1 MGYILN
7 LSLVDVPRGCNQ
19 YAEKAESEKN
29 EPNIRNHFNSVRTGR
44 FYKNNYCIIKEVENN
59 MKKRYCSWLLMVLSV
74 LLLSAC
80 GNREYEEKRQSE
92 RAPSSEDVSDTND
105 VDDHTRSTPTE
116 LPGDI
121 PGENTGNE
129 AENSREETG
138 DEQMKE
144 ITIEAGG
151 QQFRASI
158 YDNETTQV
166 LMERLPM
173 TLNMEELHGNEKFY
187 YLDEELPTKA
197 ERIERIRT
205 GDIMLFGS
213 DCLVLFYDDFSTS
226 YSYTRIGHIEDGEA
240 FADALGEGTVEV
252 SFETGE

>member
-1 MGYILN
+1 
-7 LSLVDVPRGCNQ
+7 
-19 YAEKAESEKN
+19 
-29 EPNIRNHFNSVRTGR
+29 
-44 FYKNNYCIIKEVENN
+44 
-59 MKKRYCSWLLMVLSV
+59 MKKKYCSWLLMVLSV

-80 GNREYEEKRQSE
+80 GNREYEEKKQSE

-105 VDDHTRSTPTE
+105 VDDHTRSMPTE

-151 QQFRASI
+151 QQFRASL

-213 DCLVLFYDDFSTS
+213 DCLVLFYDDLSTS

>member
-1 MGYILN
+1 
-7 LSLVDVPRGCNQ
+7 
-19 YAEKAESEKN
+19 
-29 EPNIRNHFNSVRTGR
+29 
-44 FYKNNYCIIKEVENN
+44 

>member
-1 MGYILN
+1 
-7 LSLVDVPRGCNQ
+7 
-19 YAEKAESEKN
+19 
-29 EPNIRNHFNSVRTGR
+29 
-44 FYKNNYCIIKEVENN
+44 

-116 LPGDI
+116 SPGDI

>member
-1 MGYILN
+1 
-7 LSLVDVPRGCNQ
+7 
-19 YAEKAESEKN
+19 
-29 EPNIRNHFNSVRTGR
+29 
-44 FYKNNYCIIKEVENN
+44 

-80 GNREYEEKRQSE
+80 GNREYEEKKQSE

-105 VDDHTRSTPTE
+105 VDDHTGSMPTE

-151 QQFRASI
+151 QQFRASL

-240 FADALGEGTVEV
+240 FADVLGEGTVEV

>member
-1 MGYILN
+1 
-7 LSLVDVPRGCNQ
+7 
-19 YAEKAESEKN
+19 
-29 EPNIRNHFNSVRTGR
+29 
-44 FYKNNYCIIKEVENN
+44 
-59 MKKRYCSWLLMVLSV
+59 MKKRYCCWLLIALSV

-80 GNREYEEKRQSE
+80 GNREYEEKKQSE

-116 LPGDI
+116 LSGDI

-151 QQFRASI
+151 QQFRASL

-240 FADALGEGTVEV
+240 FADVLGEGTVEV

>member
-1 MGYILN
+1 
-7 LSLVDVPRGCNQ
+7 
-19 YAEKAESEKN
+19 
-29 EPNIRNHFNSVRTGR
+29 
-44 FYKNNYCIIKEVENN
+44 

-80 GNREYEEKRQSE
+80 GNREYEEKKQSE

-121 PGENTGNE
+121 PGENMGNE

-151 QQFRASI
+151 QQFRASL

>member
-1 MGYILN
+1 
-7 LSLVDVPRGCNQ
+7 
-19 YAEKAESEKN
+19 
-29 EPNIRNHFNSVRTGR
+29 
-44 FYKNNYCIIKEVENN
+44 

-80 GNREYEEKRQSE
+80 GNREYEEKKQSE

-105 VDDHTRSTPTE
+105 VDDHTGSMPTE

-151 QQFRASI
+151 QQFRASL

>member
-1 MGYILN
+1 
-7 LSLVDVPRGCNQ
+7 
-19 YAEKAESEKN
+19 
-29 EPNIRNHFNSVRTGR
+29 
-44 FYKNNYCIIKEVENN
+44 

-80 GNREYEEKRQSE
+80 GNREYEEKKQSE

-105 VDDHTRSTPTE
+105 VDDHTRSMPTE

-151 QQFRASI
+151 QQFRASL

-173 TLNMEELHGNEKFY
+173 TLNMEELYGNEKFY

>member
-1 MGYILN
+1 
-7 LSLVDVPRGCNQ
+7 
-19 YAEKAESEKN
+19 
-29 EPNIRNHFNSVRTGR
+29 
-44 FYKNNYCIIKEVENN
+44 

-80 GNREYEEKRQSE
+80 GNREYEEKKQSE

-151 QQFRASI
+151 QQFRASL

>member
-1 MGYILN
+1 
-7 LSLVDVPRGCNQ
+7 
-19 YAEKAESEKN
+19 
-29 EPNIRNHFNSVRTGR
+29 
-44 FYKNNYCIIKEVENN
+44 

-80 GNREYEEKRQSE
+80 GNREYEEKKQSE

-116 LPGDI
+116 LSGDI
-121 PGENTGNE
+121 SGESTGNE

-151 QQFRASI
+151 QQFRASL

>member
-1 MGYILN
+1 
-7 LSLVDVPRGCNQ
+7 
-19 YAEKAESEKN
+19 
-29 EPNIRNHFNSVRTGR
+29 
-44 FYKNNYCIIKEVENN
+44 

-226 YSYTRIGHIEDGEA
+226 YSYTRIGHIEDREA

>member
-1 MGYILN
+1 
-7 LSLVDVPRGCNQ
+7 
-19 YAEKAESEKN
+19 
-29 EPNIRNHFNSVRTGR
+29 
-44 FYKNNYCIIKEVENN
+44 

-80 GNREYEEKRQSE
+80 GNREYEEKKQSE
-92 RAPSSEDVSDTND
+92 RAPSSEDVSYTND
-105 VDDHTRSTPTE
+105 VDDHTRSMPTE

-151 QQFRASI
+151 QQFRASL

>member
-1 MGYILN
+1 
-7 LSLVDVPRGCNQ
+7 
-19 YAEKAESEKN
+19 
-29 EPNIRNHFNSVRTGR
+29 
-44 FYKNNYCIIKEVENN
+44 
-59 MKKRYCSWLLMVLSV
+59 MKKKYCSWLLMVLSV

-80 GNREYEEKRQSE
+80 GNREYEEKKQSE

-105 VDDHTRSTPTE
+105 VDDHTRSMPTE

-151 QQFRASI
+151 QQFRASL

>member
-1 MGYILN
+1 
-7 LSLVDVPRGCNQ
+7 
-19 YAEKAESEKN
+19 
-29 EPNIRNHFNSVRTGR
+29 
-44 FYKNNYCIIKEVENN
+44 

-80 GNREYEEKRQSE
+80 GNREYEEKKQSE

-105 VDDHTRSTPTE
+105 VDDHTGSTPTE

-121 PGENTGNE
+121 SGENTGNE

-151 QQFRASI
+151 QQFRASL
-158 YDNETTQV
+158 YDNETTQA